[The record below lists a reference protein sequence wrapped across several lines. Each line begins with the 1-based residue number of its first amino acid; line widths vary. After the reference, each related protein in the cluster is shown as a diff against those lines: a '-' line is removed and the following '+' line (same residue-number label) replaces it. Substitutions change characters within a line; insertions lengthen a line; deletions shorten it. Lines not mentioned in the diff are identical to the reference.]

1 MGLFLG
7 FSPFLPVPLPQ
18 IYFLVDLLRYIHI
31 SYNSHIKSIQFN
43 EIFFLSSQSCAS
55 ITTVSFRTY
64 PPSLILLRSSSPR
77 LLILLISISHR
88 QPLVYFLSL
97 WICLFWAF
105 YINRLIQCICLCDW
119 FLSLHIT
126 FSWFIHVVACNGTS
140 LYCWI
145 QFHCVDISCFICPF
159 IHWWIFCCFCFFLVY
174 TAMNIC
180 VQGFVWTFVFISL
193 G

>member
-1 MGLFLG
+1 MRF
-7 FSPFLPVPLPQ
+7 
-18 IYFLVDLLRYIHI
+18 
-31 SYNSHIKSIQFN
+31 
-43 EIFFLSSQSCAS
+43 FFLSSQSCAS
-55 ITTVSFRTY
+55 ITTVNFRTY
-64 PPSLILLRSSSPR
+64 PPSLILLSCPS
-77 LLILLISISHR
+77 ISIRHR

-119 FLSLHIT
+119 FLSLRIT

-159 IHWWIFCCFCFFLVY
+159 IYWWIFCCFCFFFWSILL
-174 TAMNIC
+174 
-180 VQGFVWTFVFISL
+180 WTFVYRVLCGHLFSFLL
-193 G
+193 GRYLEMD